1 MGTVNQFVTGKLSI
15 ASARYWVVAL
25 AFGTLSL
32 GCVQAQTAPAKGNAE
47 PTPESTGFSIES
59 EMLTYR
65 ALQSNSEAIACD
77 IAAYL
82 NGTTADFKTPPAG
95 SICDVKAGTK
105 KASVVLLPFDS
116 SEFADFQIWRADM
129 ATMDKLQRKAEK
141 LGCSGNEDSNS
152 KGATAA
158 VNAAI
163 SASPAGPPLA
173 VAQGVLALLASEQST
188 TSVTGTIHDQAF
200 MNGVGRV
207 LQELKVP
214 VLMPTAYTPYSLTL
228 LDRSNSPYLAD
239 LDRTMTAHGC
249 LEGLAANPN
258 TKNKDSV
265 QRAISDIQA
274 FLNTITEGAAP
285 APKDPK
291 APAVKPGEGNPP
303 AKTPDGTE
311 SPEVSS
317 AVTATAP
324 YSSHLTAALLADGL
338 AAKLGVDP
346 KTGALS
352 YDDEES
358 THILLIKALESGGSV
373 TRYNNI
379 LGTKISY
386 SGGSVGTYALF
397 TMDGDLECSGIVY
410 EYGGSIKAKDFQE
423 QLRGYTPDPARQMV
437 FLRHSCRP
445 VTPP

>member
-1 MGTVNQFVTGKLSI
+1 MGTVSRFVTGIQSI
-15 ASARYWVVAL
+15 ATARLWVVAL
-25 AFGTLSL
+25 AFGALSI
-32 GCVQAQTAPAKGNAE
+32 GCVRAQTAPAKGNTDTNSGAI
-47 PTPESTGFSIES
+47 GFSIES

-82 NGTTADFKTPPAG
+82 NGTTVDFKTPPAG

-105 KASVVLLPFDS
+105 KARVVLLPFDS

-141 LGCSGNEDSNS
+141 LGCSGNEDSNAR
-152 KGATAA
+152 GATAA
-158 VNAAI
+158 TSAAS
-163 SASPAGPPLA
+163 SALSLTPAGPPLA
-173 VAQGVLALLASEQST
+173 IAQGVLALLASEQST

-200 MNGVGRV
+200 MDGVGRV
-207 LQELKVP
+207 LQELKVT

-228 LDRSNSPYLAD
+228 LDRSNSPYLAN

-249 LEGLAANPN
+249 LEGLAANPD

-274 FLNTITEGAAP
+274 FLNTITEVATP

-303 AKTPDGTE
+303 AKTTDGTE
-311 SPEVSS
+311 SP
-317 AVTATAP
+317 AVTAAAP

-346 KTGALS
+346 KTGTLS
-352 YDDEES
+352 SDDEES

-373 TRYNNI
+373 TRYSNI

-397 TMDGDLECSGIVY
+397 TMDGDLECSGNVY

-445 VTPP
+445 LTPP